1 MIFNLLTS
9 AEDSAAS
16 NGGGWGSLVMMGVLL
31 LIVVAFSIFN
41 SRSQKKRQAEA
52 QKQLDAIRPG
62 TKVKTIGGICGVVV
76 SVGDDNT
83 FVLETGDGNNKSYI
97 QFDKQAVYQSD
108 ALENKEETSEKAEEE
123 TAENK
128 TEENKDAE

>member
-1 MIFNLLTS
+1 MILNLLTS
-9 AEDSAAS
+9 VESGAAR
-16 NGGGWGSLVMMGVLL
+16 NGDGWGSLVMMGVLL
-31 LIVVAFSIFN
+31 LIIVAFSIFN

-108 ALENKEETSEKAEEE
+108 ALENKEKTAEKAEE
-123 TAENK
+123 TAESK